1 MLYFQ
6 YGILAAAYKRYFGDM
21 WFTNGTYIDDL
32 GYLLCGFPAVDLKLI
47 EPNVFKEVN
56 LDILNRIDRCS
67 VEQTQV

>member
-1 MLYFQ
+1 MLFFQ

-21 WFTNGTYIDDL
+21 WFTNGTYIDGL

-47 EPNVFKEVN
+47 KPNVFKEVN